1 MKINIDFIFT
11 CESDDWKIEKLV
23 WRLAQKLKN
32 YQTGET
38 WIFKRVYRI
47 EQDDKL
53 YHEVVETYEKYKT
66 EINFKILDFNVEL
79 NEEEVKEAVAFIPIW
94 PNEFCEEYDDVS
106 YKYKQCDLC
115 GSSLKSDDI
124 IFVQPVGSIKKDGFK
139 ILSFD
144 GLNEIVMLPKLVDKL
159 LEEGVCEEHFQP
171 VFSKKKKIM
180 GYIFEKENV
189 MPLGSY
195 IDPNYKKTMIC
206 EKCNAH
212 CYHTNQDVNY
222 IRKKWL
228 KKDIVQMLKDV
239 NCTSE
244 YYDGHRVL
252 LISPKI
258 QKIISKY
265 VKDSA
270 FIPVF
275 ESEEVEYDMEK
286 TTRII

>member
-115 GSSLKSDDI
+115 GSSL
-124 IFVQPVGSIKKDGFK
+124 SISQSSSAHIRAYSSSPFIGINFTRYVH
-139 ILSFD
+139 LSA
-144 GLNEIVMLPKLVDKL
+144 VA
-159 LEEGVCEEHFQP
+159 
-171 VFSKKKKIM
+171 
-180 GYIFEKENV
+180 YIK
-189 MPLGSY
+189 
-195 IDPNYKKTMIC
+195 
-206 EKCNAH
+206 
-212 CYHTNQDVNY
+212 
-222 IRKKWL
+222 
-228 KKDIVQMLKDV
+228 
-239 NCTSE
+239 
-244 YYDGHRVL
+244 
-252 LISPKI
+252 
-258 QKIISKY
+258 
-265 VKDSA
+265 
-270 FIPVF
+270 
-275 ESEEVEYDMEK
+275 
-286 TTRII
+286 